1 MKCELIFVGKTSEKY
16 LQEGIDQYLK
26 RLKHYLPVSI
36 SVIGQGAGGDT
47 MKVIQSECSD
57 ILSRLKPR
65 DLLIL
70 LDERGVALSS
80 VEFAG
85 KIQTSMVQGYSNM
98 VFVIGG
104 AYGVNDEVRKRA
116 NMILSFSA
124 FTLTHQMIRLFL
136 VEQIYRAMT
145 ILKNESYH
153 HGS

>member
-1 MKCELIFVGKTSEKY
+1 
-16 LQEGIDQYLK
+16 
-26 RLKHYLPVSI
+26 
-36 SVIGQGAGGDT
+36 
-47 MKVIQSECSD
+47 
-57 ILSRLKPR
+57 
-65 DLLIL
+65 
-70 LDERGVALSS
+70 
-80 VEFAG
+80 
-85 KIQTSMVQGYSNM
+85 MVQGYSNM